1 MCVSYVVGRKPS
13 IMSKRQK
20 KQPPEPTELEAPLEI
35 ALSVLRPDE
44 LEKLKR
50 YVTMYI
56 EKYGVQDEAE
66 SQETEESQEP
76 PMVPITKPFLVKL
89 QSSAV
94 QELATSHH
102 CTLRLSE
109 TQPGA
114 HIVTFPVGTRLP
126 KGDARRPQLHLPD
139 GYICTLVWH
148 DGYFHWNEET
158 DDPAKEEA
166 R

>member
-1 MCVSYVVGRKPS
+1 
-13 IMSKRQK
+13 MSKRQK

-94 QELATSHH
+94 QE
-102 CTLRLSE
+102 RSE
-109 TQPGA
+109 ERR
-114 HIVTFPVGTRLP
+114 VG
-126 KGDARRPQLHLPD
+126 
-139 GYICTLVWH
+139 
-148 DGYFHWNEET
+148 
-158 DDPAKEEA
+158 KEC
-166 R
+166 RSRWSPYH